1 MSCCPENAVNTGLG
15 SKVRSEFRTSAQHAV
30 NPGTDVRTGGER
42 GSLQSAHV
50 EIGSVSG
57 IRGISGLKKNVQLAY
72 DKALSYITHP

>member
-30 NPGTDVRTGGER
+30 NPGTDVRRGGER

-57 IRGISGLKKNVQLAY
+57 I
-72 DKALSYITHP
+72 